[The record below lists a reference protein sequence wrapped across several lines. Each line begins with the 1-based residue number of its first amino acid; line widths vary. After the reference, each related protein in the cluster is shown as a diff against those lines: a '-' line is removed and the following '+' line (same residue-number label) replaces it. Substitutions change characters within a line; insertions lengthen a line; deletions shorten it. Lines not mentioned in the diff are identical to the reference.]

1 MKTVAQVARLT
12 GCSVRTLHH
21 YDTIGLLKPTQVT
34 ESGYRLYDDIALERL
49 FLILLFRECDLS
61 LEEIQQLLDSSDLRR
76 EEILDTQI
84 SLLTEKVQHLRS
96 CIHLA
101 NAIKQTGVTNL
112 KRKNWDPKQVGSYRT
127 QAEALYGK
135 TEAYQEYQEKAK
147 VRTDSEENA
156 LGDQV
161 MDFFVRLGGLK
172 HLAPESEEVQNWVA
186 QLRGFFT
193 EHYYNCTP
201 QILMGLG
208 QMYAGGGSMTDN
220 IDAAGGTGT
229 GEFAKKAIEVYCRN
243 V

>member
-1 MKTVAQVARLT
+1 MKTVTQVARLT

-21 YDTIGLLKPTQVT
+21 YDAIGLLKPTQIT
-34 ESGYRLYDDIALERL
+34 ESGYRLYDDGALERL
-49 FLILLFRECDLS
+49 FLILLFRECGLS
-61 LEEIQQLLDSSDLRR
+61 LEEIRQMLDGSDRRR

-84 SLLTEKVQHLRS
+84 SLLTAKVQHLRS

-101 NAIKQTGVTNL
+101 NAIKQTGVNHL
-112 KRKNWDPKQVGSYRT
+112 KRKNWDPKQVQAHST

-135 TEAYQEYQEKAK
+135 TEAYQEYREKAK
-147 VRTDSEENA
+147 GRTDTEENA

-161 MDFFVRLGGLK
+161 MDFFARLGALK
-172 HLAPESEEVQNWVA
+172 HLPPESEEVQNWVNG
-186 QLRGFFT
+186 LRCFFT

-208 QMYAGGGSMTDN
+208 QMYAGGGSMTEN
-220 IDAAGGTGT
+220 IDAAGGVGT
-229 GEFAKKAIEVYCRN
+229 GEFAMKAIEVYCRN